1 MTVSNIKTFALAGH
15 ASYNTSW
22 MKQKAPFVAALL
34 LAALP
39 LACQQP
45 QTRELPEWPERPP
58 PPIPG
63 TSEQPA
69 QGGAIQAPTTT
80 DRAASTTNPSGSLA
94 QRYQSHAAL
103 DRQMGDATYYADSL
117 AGNSTASGEPYR
129 PELFTAAHRTLPFG
143 TIARVVRTDTGRVT
157 YVKVNDRGP
166 FGSSKRIIDLSR
178 AAAEEL
184 EMMRAGV
191 VPVRVE
197 ILERPPASASR

>member
-15 ASYNTSW
+15 ASYNTTW

-34 LAALP
+34 LAAMP
-39 LACQQP
+39 FACQQP

-63 TSEQPA
+63 TSDQAA
-69 QGGAIQAPTTT
+69 QGGPIKSPTPSS
-80 DRAASTTNPSGSLA
+80 RSLPASDSSGGLA
-94 QRYQSHAAL
+94 QRYKSHTAL
-103 DRQMGDATYYADSL
+103 DRQLGDATYYADSL

-129 PELFTAAHRTLPFG
+129 PVSFTAAHRSLPFG
-143 TIARVVRTDTGRVT
+143 TIVRVVRTDTGRVT

-184 EMMRAGV
+184 QMMRAGV

-197 ILERPPASASR
+197 ILERPAASASR